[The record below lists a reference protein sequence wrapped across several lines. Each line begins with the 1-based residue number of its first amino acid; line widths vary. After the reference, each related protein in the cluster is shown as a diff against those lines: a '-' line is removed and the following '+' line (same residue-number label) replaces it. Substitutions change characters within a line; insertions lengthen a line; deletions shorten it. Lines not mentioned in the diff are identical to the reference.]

1 MSAPDVSSVDTPES
15 VAATPGASRWAR
27 LASAPIKLWAGLG
40 LFGFWIFIAIFGTW
54 LAPHGM
60 GDMVSSQVFA
70 GPSEALW
77 LGSDHLGRDVLS
89 RMLIATRYTVAMAL
103 AAALLSSAIGAAFGL
118 IAALVPRL
126 VDTGI
131 SQVMDALI
139 SIPSKMMALL
149 IVAVFGSSI
158 PLLIVAAVATYAPG
172 AYRIARSLAMNQAAM
187 EYVAIA
193 RCRGEGRLH
202 IAVVELLPNI
212 FGPVLT
218 DMGMRF
224 VFIVLLLSAM
234 SFLGL
239 GIQPPMADLGSM
251 VRENISGL
259 NQGALAVIAPAI
271 GIGTLTV
278 GANLLI
284 DAISSRRDG

>member
-1 MSAPDVSSVDTPES
+1 MSTNNASSSRASDAPAFPPWRS
-15 VAATPGASRWAR
+15 R
-27 LASAPIKLWAGLG
+27 LAHTPAKLWVGLS
-40 LFGFWIFIAIFGTW
+40 LFGFWLFIAVFGAW

-60 GDMVSSQVFA
+60 GAMVSNQVFA
-70 GPSEALW
+70 SPSLAFP
-77 LGSDHLGRDVLS
+77 LGTDHLGRDVLS

-103 AAALLSSAIGAAFGL
+103 AAAVLSSAIGATFGL
-118 IAALVPRL
+118 TAALVPRF
-126 VDTGI
+126 VDIGI
-131 SQVMDALI
+131 SQIMDALI

-193 RCRGEGRLH
+193 RCRGESRVH
-202 IAVVELLPNI
+202 IALVELLPNI

-224 VFIVLLLSAM
+224 VFIVLLLSAL

-239 GIQPPMADLGSM
+239 GIQPPIADLGSM

-259 NQGALAVIAPAI
+259 NQGSLAVLAPAI

-284 DAISSRRDG
+284 DALSSKHDD